1 MIGSA
6 SGQGEEDYEAA
17 LEEGE
22 EGQPE
27 SRPERPRGQSREISG
42 DGEQWVGDDSQ
53 WDKNVFFIRSLSS
66 TGIGIFAWNVIVQEM
81 SFLYHAWPLIA
92 FENKIPAV
100 IADKGPLSTWSF

>member
-42 DGEQWVGDDSQ
+42 DGEQWAGDDSQ
-53 WDKNVFFIRSLSS
+53 
-66 TGIGIFAWNVIVQEM
+66 
-81 SFLYHAWPLIA
+81 
-92 FENKIPAV
+92 
-100 IADKGPLSTWSF
+100 